1 MYELKYC
8 FNKLTA
14 YKLAWLVGLTVFFF
28 TSYNFAN
35 ELTAIRSD
43 VGSLVFEWEHS
54 IPLWPWTIIPYW
66 SIDLMYGLA
75 ILLASSFSALKRLGF
90 RLLSAQIICIFCF
103 LIFPLKFSFERPP
116 LGGFSGVLFAVLMG
130 FDKPFNQAPSLHIT
144 LLIILWQFYVNYL
157 HSKLARYIL
166 HVWCFFIGV
175 SVLTTWQHHFF
186 DIPTGLWVGCF
197 CIWLW
202 PDNNLSPL
210 KNRQLAKHYVWA
222 GIYFILFL
230 LSLSLAVFFNG
241 WWLWLLWLS
250 GSLLLVCVNYLFIGA
265 IGFQKQTNGRFNLA
279 TTILYLPYFM
289 IMWINSRL
297 WTFKNKPADL
307 IYDNV
312 YLGQIP
318 SNNTLPKNS
327 YSSIV
332 DLCAEL
338 PIGHVL
344 GNYCSIPV
352 LDMTPLTIE
361 QCQQAS
367 KMIEQYHKQGNVL
380 VCCALGYS
388 RSATAVIA
396 WLLLTKRA
404 SSLDDAITKVKSS
417 RHSVVITT
425 KQRLIL
431 SDLFLQ
437 IHKGNLCKVITK

>member
-1 MYELKYC
+1 MC
-8 FNKLTA
+8 
-14 YKLAWLVGLTVFFF
+14 
-28 TSYNFAN
+28 
-35 ELTAIRSD
+35 
-43 VGSLVFEWEHS
+43 
-54 IPLWPWTIIPYW
+54 
-66 SIDLMYGLA
+66 
-75 ILLASSFSALKRLGF
+75 
-90 RLLSAQIICIFCF
+90 Q
-103 LIFPLKFSFERPP
+103 
-116 LGGFSGVLFAVLMG
+116 
-130 FDKPFNQAPSLHIT
+130 
-144 LLIILWQFYVNYL
+144 
-157 HSKLARYIL
+157 
-166 HVWCFFIGV
+166 
-175 SVLTTWQHHFF
+175 
-186 DIPTGLWVGCF
+186 
-197 CIWLW
+197 
-202 PDNNLSPL
+202 
-210 KNRQLAKHYVWA
+210 
-222 GIYFILFL
+222 
-230 LSLSLAVFFNG
+230 
-241 WWLWLLWLS
+241 
-250 GSLLLVCVNYLFIGA
+250 LFIGA

-279 TTILYLPYFM
+279 TTILYLPYFI

-318 SNNTLPKNS
+318 SKSTLPKNS

-338 PIGHVL
+338 PIGHVF

-367 KMIEQYHKQGNVL
+367 KMIEQCHKQGNVL

-431 SDLFLQ
+431 SDLFYKFQKETYAKL
-437 IHKGNLCKVITK
+437 